1 MSEDE
6 LVEVLDAAVAAVART
21 LGGLDD
27 LRAVTGRPGQYHL
40 DVVSDAAAVEVLVG
54 AGLGVLSEE
63 SGVHHPE
70 RPVTVVVDPVDG
82 STNASRG
89 VPWYATSVCAV
100 DGDGLRAAVVVNQA
114 SGERFQAVRG
124 AGASCN
130 GRPVEPSGCARL
142 DDAIVA
148 VSGLPEAHWGW
159 AQFRALGAAALDLCY
174 VADGRLDG
182 YVALSSGL
190 APWDYLGALL
200 VCRESGTDI
209 VDAEGRPL
217 VVLDQTARRAPVAA
231 PPALLP
237 ELLTASGREPV
248 AR

>member
-1 MSEDE
+1 MSDDE
-6 LVEVLDAAVAAVART
+6 LVEVLDAAVAAVARA
-21 LGGLDD
+21 LADVDD
-27 LRAVTGRPGQYHL
+27 LRALTGRPGQYHL
-40 DVVSDAAAVEVLVG
+40 DVVSDAAAVEVLVA

-70 RPVTVVVDPVDG
+70 RPVTVVIDPVDG

-100 DGDGLRAAVVVNQA
+100 DDDGPRAAVVVNQA

-124 AGASCN
+124 AGATCDE
-130 GRPVEPSGCARL
+130 RPVERSGCVRV

-148 VSGLPEAHWGW
+148 VSGLPDAHWGW

-190 APWDYLGALL
+190 APWDYFGALL

-217 VVLDQTARRAPVAA
+217 VVLDQTVRRAPVAA
-231 PPALLP
+231 PPALLD
-237 ELLTASGREPV
+237 ELLTVSGRNSV